1 MRARLAVPSW
11 LAAYNRY
18 TSRSASSFSSPP
30 AVRNVSF
37 ARDASPAWDS
47 LGHLRLITALEEEF
61 GTRFTM
67 KEVGELDRFGKLRDR
82 LSAL

>member
-1 MRARLAVPSW
+1 MGSPDATARLREVMAEVFG
-11 LAAYNRY
+11 LA
-18 TSRSASSFSSPP
+18 PGEIDD
-30 AVRNVSF
+30 SF
-37 ARDASPAWDS
+37 ARDGSPAWDS